1 MSKIQAK
8 DFYTPTPYNAET
20 KNQIWMSQIAD
31 AHDNICHC
39 NHPFAHLLA
48 NIFPVGHKDR
58 DLTINQILLRDYK
71 EKCHSGGDAEEGHGM
86 APGETGGG
94 FKPHEIKEEEEEE
107 DLPEDEIE
115 DLIKAADA
123 DAEQR

>member
-1 MSKIQAK
+1 MQNISAK
-8 DFYTPTPYNAET
+8 DFFTPTPFNQET

-58 DLTINQILLRDYK
+58 DLTINQILERDYK
-71 EKCHSGGDAEEGHGM
+71 ERCLSGGEDERKTGGAASG
-86 APGETGGG
+86 TGGG
-94 FKPHEIKEEEEEE
+94 FQGIKDEEEEFQEE
-107 DLPEDEIE
+107 EIE
-115 DLIKAADA
+115 DLLTAAA
-123 DAEQR
+123 AAENTR